1 MKANSHKSYE
11 IRVQL
16 LNERPDDRQIV
27 TPEDAVSYWR
37 DTVTK
42 APWYFSDREIALA
55 LVLNTRC
62 RILGHT
68 LVSIG
73 SLNESVVHPRET
85 YRAAIAMNAYAIV
98 FMHNHP
104 SGNPTP
110 SEADTRMTRRLS
122 EAGTLLNISLIDHVI
137 IGDPEHYSFKGS
149 GIL

>member
-98 FMHNHP
+98 FMHN
-104 SGNPTP
+104 
-110 SEADTRMTRRLS
+110 L
-122 EAGTLLNISLIDHVI
+122 
-137 IGDPEHYSFKGS
+137 
-149 GIL
+149 